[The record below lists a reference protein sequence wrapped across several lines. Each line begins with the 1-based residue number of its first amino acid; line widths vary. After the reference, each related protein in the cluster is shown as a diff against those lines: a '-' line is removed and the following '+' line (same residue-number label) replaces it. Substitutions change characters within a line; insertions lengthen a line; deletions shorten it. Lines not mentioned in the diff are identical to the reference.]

1 MLIFDHIISRLA
13 GRNIIMLAYR
23 EIDEHYLFHFLCF
36 EHIFNNQAK
45 PSRQACLSA
54 SERRLLR
61 GGSSKDERSATHQA
75 ATLAPQRSSTMRKRS
90 ASRVRTQIG
99 TQEKFS
105 PLEPDFKGFSNEKCR
120 ELSLLLVDVLPR
132 R

>member
-61 GGSSKDERSATHQA
+61 ERSENGAKHEVPPQNGEA
-75 ATLAPQRSSTMRKRS
+75 RREYKYAVALGCDLQRS
-90 ASRVRTQIG
+90 
-99 TQEKFS
+99 EY
-105 PLEPDFKGFSNEKCR
+105 
-120 ELSLLLVDVLPR
+120 
-132 R
+132 